1 MARPPPAPPADA
13 ELAAVSTVVKATAST
28 GKLDIG
34 YEVVG
39 EIKMAKTKVAA
50 APPTRNATAGY
61 ALEKQRLRLVGRA
74 DAGAFTGS
82 FSLGFNGEE
91 SEALDISLLLGMASG
106 TLNGSVP
113 ADAALE
119 VERVL
124 GDLPTVSGGDGTA
137 VSVRALE
144 YNTTLGIDLVTFSF
158 DVHFHAGEL
167 VQSPLNLGP
176 LPLLDIFAANLSG
189 VVVAEASVLERG
201 AFSSDPNTNGTFP
214 EQRITFGGT
223 PQQLRDAAPS
233 VFFEVG
239 FGGETAP
246 TTLGLDAS
254 ATELREALMGL
265 TTVGELEVFRF
276 DTPTAREYLI
286 RFYAEG
292 DPAHLKVDTLVNV
305 TFVDG
310 GSSGRRHRRELSG
323 VIVIIDEVD
332 SGSSEATDDAEA
344 SGDDALAGADAAGNG
359 TVAAD
364 DDFEEET
371 LDFTPVIHVCGNGAR
386 TTLERC
392 DDNNTV
398 GGDGCDALCEV
409 EVGWACLS
417 SSEADGGSGVGGLDT
432 CSPVCG
438 DGRRAMPFASEGCDD
453 NNTVAGDGCSA
464 SCTVEPGWSCSGG
477 SLTTPDACT
486 TVCGDGK
493 RAGSEVCDDG
503 NRVANDGCGENCT
516 AIDDGWTCAG
526 GNATHA
532 DACQRCHAS
541 CATCSGP
548 GASECVT
555 CAAAFPFS
563 SGPGTCAGSCT
574 PLFMWANLTSMAC
587 EPCDATCDTCSG
599 AATTD
604 CLTCGDTLAFMT
616 AAGECLAECPA
627 STFVDIDVNTG
638 ASSCVACDGSCAE
651 CADASVSSCTECPN
665 DKLFDE
671 GVTPGLGLCVDAC
684 PSHRFE
690 DTNTSSCADCDATC
704 VTCSNGTDVGCDSCA
719 GGQTLIG
726 GACVGGCP
734 LGEYLETEG
743 LVRSVRRFV
752 CEL

>member
-1 MARPPPAPPADA
+1 MALAPSATAPGRGVHGLRREYHPVRVGGRLRRRVPCGERPTWRGVHAVRRRLLDVHISRQRVELHGLPRRRRPLILRSGSCVAACDSSWSDSRDCRPCDASCTKCSGGGAGACGVPAGRAAPRRVRRGAAPAPPADA
-13 ELAAVSTVVKATAST
+13 ELAEVSTVVEATAST
-28 GKLDIG
+28 GKLDSG

-74 DAGAFTGS
+74 DAGAFSGS

-144 YNTTLGIDLVTFSF
+144 YNTTLGIDLVTLSF

-254 ATELREALMGL
+254 ATEVREALMGL

-292 DPAHLKVDTLVNV
+292 DAAHLKVDTLVNV

-344 SGDDALAGADAAGNG
+344 STTTSLAPTPPATALS
-359 TVAAD
+359 
-364 DDFEEET
+364 
-371 LDFTPVIHVCGNGAR
+371 PP
-386 TTLERC
+386 TTTSKRR
-392 DDNNTV
+392 
-398 GGDGCDALCEV
+398 
-409 EVGWACLS
+409 LS
-417 SSEADGGSGVGGLDT
+417 TS
-432 CSPVCG
+432 
-438 DGRRAMPFASEGCDD
+438 RR
-453 NNTVAGDGCSA
+453 
-464 SCTVEPGWSCSGG
+464 
-477 SLTTPDACT
+477 
-486 TVCGDGK
+486 
-493 RAGSEVCDDG
+493 
-503 NRVANDGCGENCT
+503 
-516 AIDDGWTCAG
+516 
-526 GNATHA
+526 
-532 DACQRCHAS
+532 
-541 CATCSGP
+541 
-548 GASECVT
+548 
-555 CAAAFPFS
+555 
-563 SGPGTCAGSCT
+563 
-574 PLFMWANLTSMAC
+574 
-587 EPCDATCDTCSG
+587 
-599 AATTD
+599 
-604 CLTCGDTLAFMT
+604 
-616 AAGECLAECPA
+616 
-627 STFVDIDVNTG
+627 
-638 ASSCVACDGSCAE
+638 
-651 CADASVSSCTECPN
+651 
-665 DKLFDE
+665 
-671 GVTPGLGLCVDAC
+671 
-684 PSHRFE
+684 
-690 DTNTSSCADCDATC
+690 
-704 VTCSNGTDVGCDSCA
+704 
-719 GGQTLIG
+719 
-726 GACVGGCP
+726 
-734 LGEYLETEG
+734 
-743 LVRSVRRFV
+743 
-752 CEL
+752 

>member
-1 MARPPPAPPADA
+1 MALAPSATAPGPRACTACDANGATPYAWAGGCVAACPAGMAPDVAGACTPCDAGCSTCTSPANASSCTACPVAGGRPILRGGSCVAACDSGSWSDGRDCRPCDASCTKCSGGGAGACTACPPGARLLGGVCVARPPPAPPADA

-144 YNTTLGIDLVTFSF
+144 YNTTLGIDLVTLSF

-254 ATELREALMGL
+254 ATEVREALMGL

-344 SGDDALAGADAAGNG
+344 STTKISLAP
-359 TVAAD
+359 
-364 DDFEEET
+364 
-371 LDFTPVIHVCGNGAR
+371 TPPATAR
-386 TTLERC
+386 SPPTTTSRRR
-392 DDNNTV
+392 
-398 GGDGCDALCEV
+398 
-409 EVGWACLS
+409 LS
-417 SSEADGGSGVGGLDT
+417 TS
-432 CSPVCG
+432 
-438 DGRRAMPFASEGCDD
+438 RR
-453 NNTVAGDGCSA
+453 
-464 SCTVEPGWSCSGG
+464 
-477 SLTTPDACT
+477 
-486 TVCGDGK
+486 
-493 RAGSEVCDDG
+493 
-503 NRVANDGCGENCT
+503 
-516 AIDDGWTCAG
+516 
-526 GNATHA
+526 
-532 DACQRCHAS
+532 
-541 CATCSGP
+541 
-548 GASECVT
+548 
-555 CAAAFPFS
+555 
-563 SGPGTCAGSCT
+563 
-574 PLFMWANLTSMAC
+574 
-587 EPCDATCDTCSG
+587 
-599 AATTD
+599 
-604 CLTCGDTLAFMT
+604 
-616 AAGECLAECPA
+616 
-627 STFVDIDVNTG
+627 
-638 ASSCVACDGSCAE
+638 
-651 CADASVSSCTECPN
+651 
-665 DKLFDE
+665 
-671 GVTPGLGLCVDAC
+671 
-684 PSHRFE
+684 
-690 DTNTSSCADCDATC
+690 
-704 VTCSNGTDVGCDSCA
+704 
-719 GGQTLIG
+719 
-726 GACVGGCP
+726 
-734 LGEYLETEG
+734 
-743 LVRSVRRFV
+743 
-752 CEL
+752 